1 MTTDQAGPLPGT
13 TLPIGARLVAG
24 IGCSSAADVAEIV
37 ALVEQC
43 LVELG
48 AAPASL
54 IGLVS
59 HSRKA
64 HHPGLLAAAQHFDI
78 PLRLLDDAELRA
90 DMPTPSPRVLVA
102 IGQPSI
108 AEAAAAA
115 VGPLLLAKRRS
126 SHATCALALC
136 DGRLDLQ
143 AQAQA
148 QASIPR
154 ASIAAS
160 TLSTSCAGP

>member
-37 ALVEQC
+37 ALVEKC

-136 DGRLDLQ
+136 DGRFDIQ
-143 AQAQA
+143 VQV
-148 QASIPR
+148 SSPS

-160 TLSTSCAGP
+160 TLSTSCVGP

>member
-1 MTTDQAGPLPGT
+1 MMTTVQAGPLPGT

-64 HHPGLLAAAQHFDI
+64 NHPGLLAAAQHFDI

-90 DMPTPSPRVLVA
+90 DMPTPSPRVLAA

-143 AQAQA
+143 AQA
-148 QASIPR
+148 SSPR